1 MRKFERPQLR
11 RPQKENLLTTIRRA
25 MLAQVSGDVIE
36 LGGGDGMSVPYYPL
50 DRVTSLT
57 IVDRRFFAGV
67 REHDFD
73 QVPVNFILQTKDKL
87 PLENSSFDFGCVFF
101 ALSSMKD
108 PYCALCELR
117 RLLRPGGQVQFLDFY
132 RPGGPAGF
140 AFDGANLIRK
150 VTTKGSISRNV
161 ISMLEVSGF
170 QIETVSRCGHIFVCG
185 SAKRL

>member
-1 MRKFERPQLR
+1 MRKFERPQFR

-36 LGGGDGMSVPYYPL
+36 LGGGDGQSAPFFPL

-57 IVDRRFFAGV
+57 IVDGRFSPGV

-73 QVPVNFILQTKDKL
+73 QVPVNFIVQTKDKL
-87 PLENSSFDFGCVFF
+87 PLDNCSFDFACLFF

-117 RLLRPGGQVQFLDFY
+117 RLLRSDGQVQFLDFY
-132 RPGGPAGF
+132 RPGGPAGIV
-140 AFDGANLIRK
+140 FDGANLIRK
-150 VTTKGSISRNV
+150 VATKGSINRNI

-170 QIETVSRCGHIFVCG
+170 QIETVSRCGSIFVCG
-185 SAKRL
+185 SAKKI